1 MAIESGV
8 AVGLGAALAAA
19 LVSTLGFL
27 WRHRGANQAPEVD
40 VRHPLKSAGGL
51 FRQKW
56 WTIGYVAAAIAW
68 VLHVG
73 ALSLAPVSLVQAV
86 LASGFVSLA
95 VLADR
100 VFGFRVGRREWAA
113 IGLIALGLAFV
124 ALTAGEAAETSRSNF
139 KLAAVI
145 AFEGALVAL
154 GLLCILSG
162 RLRRTDRRTGIVL
175 AAAAGTLF
183 AMTHI
188 AIKALSGAVEI
199 GAGPALKILVTEP
212 AGLVGP
218 LGGLVLVAG
227 IAAFYASARS
237 LQLGEA
243 VPVIAVTSVA
253 GNALAILGGVI
264 VFGDPIGDGG
274 LEVTARVGAFAL
286 VIVATAMIP
295 GPLRA
300 ASRSADKRARASG
313 AEAPA

>member
-1 MAIESGV
+1 MAVEGGV

-19 LVSTLGFL
+19 LASNLGFL
-27 WRHRGANQAPEVD
+27 WRHRGANQAPDVD
-40 VRHPLKSAGGL
+40 VRHPLKSAAGL

-56 WTIGYVAAAIAW
+56 WTVGYVTAAIAW
-68 VLHVG
+68 ALHVG

-86 LASGFVSLA
+86 LASGIVFLA

-100 VFGFRVGRREWAA
+100 AFGFRVGRREWAA

-124 ALTAGEAAETSRSNF
+124 ALTAGEAAETAGSSF

-162 RLRRTDRRTGIVL
+162 RLRGTGRRAGIVL

-183 AMTHI
+183 AVTHI

-199 GAGPALKILVTEP
+199 GTGPALEIIFTEP

-218 LGGLVLVAG
+218 LGGVVLLAG

-253 GNALAILGGVI
+253 GNAFAILGGVI
-264 VFGDPIGDGG
+264 VFGDPIGNWGP
-274 LEVTARVGAFAL
+274 EITARVGAFTL
-286 VIVATAMIP
+286 VIIATAMIP

-300 ASRSADKRARASG
+300 ASRSADKGARASG